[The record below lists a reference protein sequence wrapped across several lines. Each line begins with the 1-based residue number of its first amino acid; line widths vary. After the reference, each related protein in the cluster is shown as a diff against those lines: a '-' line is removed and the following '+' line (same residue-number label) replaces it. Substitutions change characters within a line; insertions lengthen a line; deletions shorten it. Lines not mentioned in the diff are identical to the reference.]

1 MKRSKLGRASL
12 AAMLIGLGAMGLE
25 TAGVGSAAL
34 ADSAYQP
41 WAGNT
46 QATTNLT
53 SDQKLQKLVTDLNA
67 LIKKA
72 ETADAAD
79 PNFLAD
85 LKKLSAQYQVGA
97 MPPTLG
103 GPGTV
108 FLYDNFSDG
117 DYTINP
123 TWKVSAGAWK
133 VDTKGST
140 QGLSSTIGAS
150 SSNKI
155 SGNDML
161 KAILGV
167 QQQQAPQ
174 STYASIYTAAPI
186 GNTFRMT
193 MKIVSGNKNGPLNIG
208 PYQGAAASSGYR
220 LVYQPGNE
228 TGMVLQRIVGNQITQ
243 VGSYNDP
250 INLEDGKT
258 HELTWQREATGKMRV
273 YLDNQQLIIATDT
286 QITGNLDGWLNINQG
301 GSYWIREIKVVGM

>member
-1 MKRSKLGRASL
+1 
-12 AAMLIGLGAMGLE
+12 MLIGLGIWSA
-25 TAGVGSAAL
+25 GSAAL
-34 ADSAYQP
+34 AQDSTYQP
-41 WAGNT
+41 WGGSAQV
-46 QATTNLT
+46 QANQT
-53 SDQKLQKLVTDLNA
+53 SDQKLQKLVTDLNT

-85 LKKLSAQYQVGA
+85 LKKLAAQYPVAGGGSS
-97 MPPTLG
+97 LG
-103 GPGTV
+103 GAGTV

-117 DYTINP
+117 NYTTNP
-123 TWKVSAGAWK
+123 VWKVSAGSWK

-155 SGNDML
+155 SGNDVL

-167 QQQQAPQ
+167 QQQEAPQ

-186 GNTFRMT
+186 ANTFRMT
-193 MKIVSGNKNGPLNIG
+193 MKFVSGNKNGPLNIG
-208 PYQGAAASSGYR
+208 AYQGASASSGYF

-228 TGMVLQRIVGNQITQ
+228 TGLVLQRIVGNQVTQ

-250 INLEDGKT
+250 LNLEDGKT
-258 HELTWQREATGKMRV
+258 HELTWQREASGKMRV
-273 YLDNQQLIIATDT
+273 YIDNQQLIIASDK
-286 QITGNLDGWLNINQG
+286 QITGNLDGWLSINQG
-301 GSYWIREIKVVGM
+301 GAYWIREIKVVGL

>member
-1 MKRSKLGRASL
+1 MKRSNLAKASL
-12 AAMLIGLGAMGLE
+12 AAMLIGLGAAVA
-25 TAGVGSAAL
+25 TWGVNGAAL
-34 ADSAYQP
+34 AQESTYQP
-41 WAGNT
+41 WSG
-46 QATTNLT
+46 ATPAQT
-53 SDQKLQKLVTDLNA
+53 SQTGDQKLQSLVTDLNA

-72 ETADAAD
+72 EAANAAD

-85 LKKLSAQYQVGA
+85 LKKLAAKYPVTPA
-97 MPPTLG
+97 LG

-117 DYTINP
+117 NYTANP
-123 TWKVSAGAWK
+123 VWKVSAGSWK
-133 VDTKGST
+133 VDTKGAS

-155 SGNDML
+155 SGNDVL

-174 STYASIYTAAPI
+174 STYASIYTAVPI
-186 GNTFRMT
+186 ANTFRMT
-193 MKIVSGNKNGPLNIG
+193 MKFVSGNKNGPLNIG
-208 PYQGAAASSGYR
+208 PYQGASASSGYR

-228 TGMVLQRIVGNQITQ
+228 VGLVLQRIVGNQVTQ

-258 HELTWQREATGKMRV
+258 HELMWQREPTGKMRV
-273 YLDNQQLIIATDT
+273 YLDNQQVIIATDK
-286 QITGNLDGWLNINQG
+286 QITGNLDGWLNVNQG
-301 GSYWIREIKVVGM
+301 GAYWIRELKVVGM

>member
-1 MKRSKLGRASL
+1 MKRSNLAKASL
-12 AAMLIGLGAMGLE
+12 AAMLIGLGAAVA
-25 TAGVGSAAL
+25 TWGVNGAAL
-34 ADSAYQP
+34 AQESTYQP
-41 WAGNT
+41 WSG
-46 QATTNLT
+46 ATPAQT
-53 SDQKLQKLVTDLNA
+53 SQTGDQKLQSLVTDLNA

-72 ETADAAD
+72 EAANAAD

-85 LKKLSAQYQVGA
+85 LKKLAAKYPVTPA
-97 MPPTLG
+97 LG

-117 DYTINP
+117 NYTANP
-123 TWKVSAGAWK
+123 VWKVSAGSWK
-133 VDTKGST
+133 VDTKGAS

-155 SGNDML
+155 SGNDVL

-174 STYASIYTAAPI
+174 STYASIYTAVPI
-186 GNTFRMT
+186 ANTFRMT
-193 MKIVSGNKNGPLNIG
+193 MKFVSGNKNGPLNIG
-208 PYQGAAASSGYR
+208 PYQGASASSGYR

-228 TGMVLQRIVGNQITQ
+228 VGLVLQRIVGNQVTQ

-258 HELTWQREATGKMRV
+258 HELMWQREPTGKMRV
-273 YLDNQQLIIATDT
+273 YLDNQQVIIATDK
-286 QITGNLDGWLNINQG
+286 QITGNLDGWLNVNQG
-301 GSYWIREIKVVGM
+301 GAYWIREIKVVGM